1 MNYTK
6 IKTFKGLDYGR
17 SESTTNFIDKYKKFF
32 LEESPGFN
40 VPTTNLTQ
48 DLESTS
54 GFPRVPL
61 SGVNRISDRPTS
73 FNRSTVLFLG
83 LTGLILFYLVIK

>member
-17 SESTTNFIDKYKKFF
+17 SESTQNFIDKIISITPF
-32 LEESPGFN
+32 PN

-54 GFPRVPL
+54 GFSRVPL

>member
-17 SESTTNFIDKYKKFF
+17 SESTQNFIDKIFSITPF
-32 LEESPGFN
+32 TTNPN

-54 GFPRVPL
+54 GFSRVPL
-61 SGVNRISDRPTS
+61 SGVNRISVGAITHSADAID
-73 FNRSTVLFLG
+73 LK
-83 LTGLILFYLVIK
+83 IEI

>member
-17 SESTTNFIDKYKKFF
+17 SESTQNFIDKIFSITPF
-32 LEESPGFN
+32 TTNPN

-54 GFPRVPL
+54 GFSRVPL

-73 FNRSTVLFLG
+73 FNKSSVLFLG

>member
-6 IKTFKGLDYGR
+6 IKTFKGLDYRR
-17 SESTTNFIDKYKKFF
+17 SESTTNLMDKYKKFF
-32 LEESPGFN
+32 LEEPGVS
-40 VPTTNLTQ
+40 VPTSNLTQ

-54 GFPRVPL
+54 GFSRVPL

-73 FNRSTVLFLG
+73 FNKSTVLFVG